1 MTTTKKQPII
11 PDFSGLIQAQAEKKI
26 QPQPPAKT
34 QPEQSPAKTK
44 TQAKRNRPAWMR
56 DTIPGTDPASL
67 RERQNVKDSLTV
79 AEAETITPDPTD
91 MEILQPAETE
101 TTGSLALEPIDYP
114 RGGEQTQPSLDD
126 ETELALIQ
134 DALDQGMT
142 VPALCRKYNISK
154 ATVQR
159 YIAKAREEM
168 DINSQVMD
176 IGLINKLEGASHQ
189 IAESLIKT
197 KMDEVG
203 FKDRGIVLGII
214 LDKLK
219 DLRGPRTGGNALHLR
234 AVFRGEGAIEVH
246 TGE

>member
-1 MTTTKKQPII
+1 MTLHIQ
-11 PDFSGLIQAQAEKKI
+11 PDFSGLIPAGKKI
-26 QPQPPAKT
+26 QPQAPVPRSKAKT
-34 QPEQSPAKTK
+34 PGKAEAKTRGEQTPTKTK
-44 TQAKRNRPAWMR
+44 TRNRPAWMSETPPAD
-56 DTIPGTDPASL
+56 DTQQARTITLDPA
-67 RERQNVKDSLTV
+67 D
-79 AEAETITPDPTD
+79 I
-91 MEILQPAETE
+91 MEPEQEESSTA
-101 TTGSLALEPIDYP
+101 LAGIDYP
-114 RGGEQTQPSLDD
+114 RGGPQTQPRLDD

-159 YIAKAREEM
+159 YVAKAREEM
-168 DINSQVMD
+168 EINSQVMD
-176 IGLINKLEGASHQ
+176 IGLIQRLEGASHQ

-219 DLRGPRTGGNALHLR
+219 DLRGPRSGGNSLHLR
-234 AVFRGEGAIEVH
+234 AVFKGEGAIEIH
-246 TGE
+246 NGQ